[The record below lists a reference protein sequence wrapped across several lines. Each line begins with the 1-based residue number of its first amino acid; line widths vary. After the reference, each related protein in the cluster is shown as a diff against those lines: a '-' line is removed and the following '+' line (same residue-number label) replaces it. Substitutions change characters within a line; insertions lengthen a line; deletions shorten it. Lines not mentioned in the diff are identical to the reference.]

1 MQHCADRQSVC
12 TCSEWAAHHSKGRTG
27 KPCRGSQALG
37 KADQWGAA
45 AELFQSQFYVVY
57 TYVYKNTE
65 SLDPQVYNPFQLVIA
80 SSQIICSVSA

>member
-1 MQHCADRQSVC
+1 MLCYSFIFPNQS
-12 TCSEWAAHHSKGRTG
+12 ENLAIKY
-27 KPCRGSQALG
+27 L
-37 KADQWGAA
+37 
-45 AELFQSQFYVVY
+45 